1 MPFSAKTSP
10 TSSQSSPSTVKES
23 TPLWLRPDASYH
35 SRTARRGGTMT
46 WEWIV
51 ILFLWLAV
59 GGLKK
64 QIERLQKD
72 NLDLLTRVYNIER
85 LLVGKSGSVMIEGIL
100 AKHDLDSEEVYFQIK
115 ELKSEINNINFD
127 LNTNRK
133 I

>member
-1 MPFSAKTSP
+1 
-10 TSSQSSPSTVKES
+10 
-23 TPLWLRPDASYH
+23 
-35 SRTARRGGTMT
+35 MT

-85 LLVGKSGSVMIEGIL
+85 LLVGKSGSVMIEEIL

>member
-1 MPFSAKTSP
+1 
-10 TSSQSSPSTVKES
+10 
-23 TPLWLRPDASYH
+23 
-35 SRTARRGGTMT
+35 MT

-85 LLVGKSGSVMIEGIL
+85 LLVGKSCSVMIEEIL